1 SRTRPRQRRPP
12 WWWPLATT
20 PPRRRRGLPT
30 PSRCRRRCRA
40 PGRGLCCPRSV
51 AIPSHAAGWRRASR
65 RSIRSCPAPARL
77 RRGRRRSRRPRRPM
91 RPPPRRI
98 SPERSATFVHGAPP
112 MQAPGLPAGAFPDRF
127 REPVPMKTPV
137 SAFALILLASA
148 ATTAVVLP
156 IATARTSPEVAVAA
170 AAQPTAVPAAP
181 LVTGLP
187 DFTRLVEEVGPAVVK
202 IDTTIG
208 SRRSQAQDEALEEQ
222 IPEIFRRFFGPGF
235 QMPGPGGRGPAP
247 RGRAMGTGF
256 IISDDGYVL
265 TNHHVIDRADEVK
278 VTLSNQRQ
286 YDATVVGSD
295 ERSDVA
301 LLKIDGKGLPVL
313 RIGDASGVK
322 PGQWAVAIGSPFGFE
337 QTVTAGIVSAV
348 GRSNPYANQQYV
360 PFIQTDVAINQGNS
374 GGPLLNTRG
383 EVIGINSQIFSNSGG
398 YMGVAFAI
406 PIDVAMNVAEQIKE
420 TGRVRR
426 GQLGVVFQA
435 TPITTEQAR
444 GFKLPDTLGA
454 LVSEVVPGSAAEK
467 AGIEV
472 GDVIR
477 SADGVVI
484 RQPGDLPPI
493 VGNKAPGTRIKVV
506 VLRDGRERSFDVVL
520 GELEDDP
527 VASAAPARPGGPSA
541 GPAGAANVLGLVM

>member
-1 SRTRPRQRRPP
+1 
-12 WWWPLATT
+12 
-20 PPRRRRGLPT
+20 
-30 PSRCRRRCRA
+30 
-40 PGRGLCCPRSV
+40 
-51 AIPSHAAGWRRASR
+51 
-65 RSIRSCPAPARL
+65 
-77 RRGRRRSRRPRRPM
+77 
-91 RPPPRRI
+91 
-98 SPERSATFVHGAPP
+98 
-112 MQAPGLPAGAFPDRF
+112 
-127 REPVPMKTPV
+127 MKTPLH
-137 SAFALILLASA
+137 AFALILLTSA

-156 IATARTSPEVAVAA
+156 IATA
-170 AAQPTAVPAAP
+170 QPAPDVVGAPLAGQATAVPAAP

-202 IDTTIG
+202 IDTMIG
-208 SRRSQAQDEALEEQ
+208 SRRAAQQPDDSMPGDEQ

-235 QMPGPGGRGPAP
+235 QMPGPGGPGGRGPAP

-256 IISDDGYVL
+256 LISDDGYIL

-278 VTLSNQRQ
+278 VTLSDLREFT
-286 YDATVVGSD
+286 AKVVGSD

-301 LLKIDGKGLPVL
+301 LLKIEGKGLPVL
-313 RIGDASGVK
+313 RTGDASGVK

-406 PIDVAMNVAEQIKE
+406 PIDVAMNVVDQLKK
-420 TGRVRR
+420 TGRVQR
-426 GQLGVVFQA
+426 GQLGVQFQA
-435 TPITTEQAR
+435 TGITADQAK
-444 GFKLPDTLGA
+444 GFGLPDTLGA
-454 LVSEVVPGSAAEK
+454 LVSEVVPGSPAEK
-467 AGIEV
+467 VGIEP

-477 SADGVVI
+477 SADGVTI

-493 VGNKAPGTRIKVV
+493 VGNKVPGAKIKIVVFREGRERTLDVTLAELDDDALASAPTRPGAPSPAPASDANALGLVTQELTEAQRRQLGLESGEGVRIARVEGTAAREAGLTPGDV
-506 VLRDGRERSFDVVL
+506 VLRVGRT
-520 GELEDDP
+520 P
-527 VASAAPARPGGPSA
+527 VGSSAALAREVRGVKPGQT
-541 GPAGAANVLGLVM
+541 VMLLVRSQGGGSRFVAITPEG

>member
-1 SRTRPRQRRPP
+1 
-12 WWWPLATT
+12 
-20 PPRRRRGLPT
+20 
-30 PSRCRRRCRA
+30 
-40 PGRGLCCPRSV
+40 
-51 AIPSHAAGWRRASR
+51 
-65 RSIRSCPAPARL
+65 
-77 RRGRRRSRRPRRPM
+77 
-91 RPPPRRI
+91 
-98 SPERSATFVHGAPP
+98 
-112 MQAPGLPAGAFPDRF
+112 
-127 REPVPMKTPV
+127 MKTPV
-137 SAFALILLASA
+137 SAFALILLVSA
-148 ATTAVVLP
+148 AATAVALP
-156 IATARTSPEVAVAA
+156 IATARTPAGAAVAA
-170 AAQPTAVPAAP
+170 AAQPTTVPAAP
-181 LVTGLP
+181 LVSGLP

-208 SRRSQAQDEALEEQ
+208 ARRSQSTDEELEEQ

-235 QMPGPGGRGPAP
+235 QFPGPGGRSPAP

-256 IISDDGYVL
+256 IISGDGYIL

-278 VTLSNQRQ
+278 VTLTDRRQ
-286 YDATVVGSD
+286 FEATVVGSD

-301 LLKIDGKGLPVL
+301 VLKIDAKDLPVV
-313 RIGDASGVK
+313 RTGDASTVK

-337 QTVTAGIVSAV
+337 QTVTAGIISAV
-348 GRSNPYANQQYV
+348 GRSNRYANQQYV

-541 GPAGAANVLGLVM
+541 GPAGAANVLGLVMQDLGEAQRRQLGLQAGEGVAIARVEGRAAREAGLSPGDVVLRVGRTPVDSVAALERELRGVKPGQTVMLLVRGRSGGTRFVAITPDGDD